1 MHCNISRIYILRE
14 RERERE
20 TKYRR
25 SNGKLIW
32 QCSLVSFA
40 RHLVLD
46 KVSFMLSSLTRTLE
60 APTVNDLGY
69 TKRYVRCL
77 QVLCPLQ

>member
-32 QCSLVSFA
+32 QCSLVSFV
-40 RHLVLD
+40 RRLVLD
-46 KVSFMLSSLTRTLE
+46 KVSFMLASLTRTLE
-60 APTVNDLGY
+60 ALRSSHVFTTSVFYIFTLF
-69 TKRYVRCL
+69 
-77 QVLCPLQ
+77 